1 MCAVVGVLSA
11 GTVNQDLFDAL
22 TMLQHRGQDSAGL
35 STCDETGKVHMHKR
49 NGLVREVVR
58 TSDMLILKG
67 SMGIGHVRYPTAG
80 SLSAE
85 EAQPFFVNSPYGL
98 CLVHNG
104 NLINA
109 PELKCELFETDRR
122 HLNTDS
128 DSEVLLNVLAHE
140 LALVGP
146 KEAKDLTPK
155 QIFQAVE
162 NVHRRCKGA
171 YAVVVQIV
179 GHGLLAFRD
188 PNGIRPLVWGQRKA
202 KKAGEKPDVAVASES
217 VALSALGF
225 SLEGDLQPGEAIFI
239 DQSRNVHLQK
249 STQAQTI
256 TPCIFEYV
264 YLARQDSV
272 IDGVPVYQSRLNM
285 GEALAKHICDLGLKD
300 EIDVVIPIP
309 DTSRTAAVP
318 MATLLG
324 VPYREGF
331 VKNRYIGRTF
341 IMPGQKVRRK
351 SVRQK
356 LNPIE
361 SEFSGKNVLLVDD
374 SIVRGTTSQAVI
386 EMVRKCGAKKVFLAS
401 VSPEIRYPNVYGID
415 MPNVNDF
422 IAHDRTADEIAKEV
436 GADQVIFQALDD
448 LKASILAEN
457 SDLTDFEDSVF
468 SGKYIT
474 GGVDQAYLD
483 SISKRSS

>member
-1 MCAVVGVLSA
+1 MCAVVGVLSE
-11 GTVNQDLFDAL
+11 GPVNQDLFDAL

-35 STCDETGKVHMHKR
+35 ATCDETSKIHMHKR

-58 TSDMLILKG
+58 TSDMMILKG
-67 SMGIGHVRYPTAG
+67 RVGIGHVRYPTAG
-80 SLSAE
+80 TLSAE

-109 PELKCELFETDRR
+109 PQLKLALFEEDRR

-146 KEAKDLTPK
+146 KDAKDLTPA
-155 QIFQAVE
+155 QIFQAVTR
-162 NVHRRCKGA
+162 VHARCQGA
-171 YAVVVQIV
+171 YAVVALIV

-188 PNGIRPLVWGQRKA
+188 PNGIRPLVWGQRER
-202 KKAGEKPDVAVASES
+202 AGCAADVAVASES

-225 SLEGDLQPGEAIFI
+225 SLESDLAPGEALFI
-239 DQSRNVHLQK
+239 DLKRTVHRAQCAEK
-249 STQAQTI
+249 SELV
-256 TPCIFEYV
+256 PCIFEYV
-264 YLARQDSV
+264 YLARPDSV

-285 GEALAKHICDLGLKD
+285 GEALARRIRALGLD
-300 EIDVVIPIP
+300 HDIDVVIPIP

-318 MATLLG
+318 MARQLG

-341 IMPGQKVRRK
+341 IMPGQQVRKK

-361 SEFSGKNVLLVDD
+361 SEFRGKNVLLVDD

-386 EMVRKCGAKKVFLAS
+386 QMVRNAGAKRVFLAS

-415 MPNVNDF
+415 MPSAKDF
-422 IAHDRTADEIAKEV
+422 IAHERSTAEIAEEI
-436 GADQVIFQALDD
+436 GADWVIFQTLED
-448 LKASILAEN
+448 LEASVCQEN
-457 SDLTDFEDSVF
+457 PKLKEFEDSIFTGEYV
-468 SGKYIT
+468 T
-474 GGVDQAYLD
+474 GGIDAAYLER
-483 SISKRSS
+483 ISTRGGT